1 MEELDGERFD
11 TKDEEAE
18 ALEDEEAEVGE
29 VVEDEAGEDEEA
41 EEAEEAGREAA
52 AIGGR
57 TGDEEMDPAQ
67 RPLSEAG
74 EGEAEGFELAE
85 KELVE
90 HASHGDSGGNP
101 LDDAFTVKEEKAPDE
116 GAFGEPDHER
126 SSEDQP

>member
-11 TKDEEAE
+11 TKDEEDE
-18 ALEDEEAEVGE
+18 EDEEAE
-29 VVEDEAGEDEEA
+29 A
-41 EEAEEAGREAA
+41 AGREAA

-57 TGDEEMDPAQ
+57 SRDQQLDPAQ

-101 LDDAFTVKEEKAPDE
+101 LDDAFTVEEEKAPDE
-116 GAFGEPDHER
+116 EVFGEPDHEH
-126 SSEDQP
+126 SSENQP